1 VGTEQ
6 SPYAR
11 VVAQARSDEAF
22 RKRLKDDPRAA
33 LAEHGIAVPRE
44 KHVNVVENTADTVH
58 LVLPSEGQPE
68 LEGEISEQELAD
80 MFGGGGFSMGPT
92 GPVG

>member
-22 RKRLKDDPRAA
+22 RQRLRDDPRAA
-33 LAEHGIAVPRE
+33 LAEHGIAIPRE
-44 KHVNVVENTADTVH
+44 KQIIVVENTSDTVH
-58 LVLPSEGQPE
+58 LVLPSEHESE

-80 MFGGGGFSMGPT
+80 MFGGGGFAGPT
-92 GPVG
+92 GPMG